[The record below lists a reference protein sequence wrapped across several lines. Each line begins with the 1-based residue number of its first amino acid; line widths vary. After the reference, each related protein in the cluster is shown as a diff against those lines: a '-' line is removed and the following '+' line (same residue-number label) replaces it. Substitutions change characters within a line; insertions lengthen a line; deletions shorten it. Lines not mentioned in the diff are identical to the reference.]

1 MPLLVLSSER
11 FAEHMTPPGHPER
24 YQRAQ
29 AMEAVAAHWR
39 EGGGAVAEPE
49 PASREALERVHD
61 ARYLNRLQGLRGHS
75 TMLDADTFTSP
86 ETIEIATLAAGA
98 TIAAAEHALAGRG
111 GAVALVRPP
120 GHHTDRNRAMGFC
133 LYNNVAIAAAEALA
147 RGASKI
153 AVVDIDVHHGNGTQ
167 RIFYS
172 DPRVLYVSTHQYPFY
187 PGTGLPEETGREDG
201 EGFTVNVPMAAG
213 AGDADYLLVQRAV
226 IDPILEAF
234 APDLLLVSAGFDAH
248 ERDPLGGMRVST
260 EGYLGM
266 IRHLRAMADRCCAG
280 RIAAVTEGGYDLE
293 SLTACCLGMI
303 QALAGP
309 PQPLPERPDAPAD
322 RAEAALAA
330 VLPAQRAHWPGL

>member
-39 EGGGAVAEPE
+39 QGGGTVSEPE

-61 ARYLNRLQGLRGHS
+61 AHYLDRLQGLRGHS

-86 ETIEIATLAAGA
+86 ETIDIAILAAGA
-98 TIAAAEHALAGRG
+98 TIGAAGHALAGRG
-111 GAVALVRPP
+111 AAVALVRPP
-120 GHHTDRNRAMGFC
+120 GHHAERSRAMGFC
-133 LYNNVAIAAAEALA
+133 LYNNVAVAAAEALA

-153 AVVDIDVHHGNGTQ
+153 AIVDIDVHHGNGTQ
-167 RIFYS
+167 RIFYG
-172 DPRVLYVSTHQYPFY
+172 DPRVLYVSTHQHPFY
-187 PGTGLPEETGREDG
+187 PGTGLAEETGRADG

-248 ERDPLGGMRVST
+248 DRDPLGGMRVST
-260 EGYLGM
+260 EGYLAM
-266 IRHLRAMADRCCAG
+266 VRHLRAVVDRCGAG

-293 SLTACCLGMI
+293 SLTAYCLGTI

-309 PQPLPERPDAPAD
+309 PQPLPERPDGPAD